1 MFSIHLSI
9 FINKFSLRVN
19 FLEDEK
25 CSAEQDS
32 NLHPWH
38 SGPSALP
45 LDNMGNIII
54 ICYTSEVFITQFIT
68 PEVDVREE
76 FEIPEIDIS
85 DVPEVFDVPEVYN
98 VPDVLDVSEV
108 YPEMSLR
115 FYFYVML
122 SI

>member
-1 MFSIHLSI
+1 MIYLMISLLIMILYHLFHYRGVFPVDVSSVFPVYQI
-9 FINKFSLRVN
+9 C
-19 FLEDEK
+19 FLYLGTE
-25 CSAEQDS
+25 
-32 NLHPWH
+32 
-38 SGPSALP
+38 
-45 LDNMGNIII
+45 M
-54 ICYTSEVFITQFIT
+54 FITPQRCLFIT

-76 FEIPEIDIS
+76 FEIPEIDVS

-98 VPDVLDVSEV
+98 VPDVFDVSEV

>member
-1 MFSIHLSI
+1 M
-9 FINKFSLRVN
+9 
-19 FLEDEK
+19 
-25 CSAEQDS
+25 
-32 NLHPWH
+32 
-38 SGPSALP
+38 
-45 LDNMGNIII
+45 
-54 ICYTSEVFITQFIT
+54 FIT

-76 FEIPEIDIS
+76 FEIPEIDVC

-98 VPDVLDVSEV
+98 VPDVFDVSEV

>member
-1 MFSIHLSI
+1 M
-9 FINKFSLRVN
+9 KY
-19 FLEDEK
+19 LEKVISQKSKE
-25 CSAEQDS
+25 AGME
-32 NLHPWH
+32 P
-38 SGPSALP
+38 
-45 LDNMGNIII
+45 
-54 ICYTSEVFITQFIT
+54 YTVTLVGTEVFIT
-68 PEVDVREE
+68 PEVHVREE
-76 FEIPEIDIS
+76 FEIPKIDVS

>member
-1 MFSIHLSI
+1 M
-9 FINKFSLRVN
+9 
-19 FLEDEK
+19 
-25 CSAEQDS
+25 
-32 NLHPWH
+32 
-38 SGPSALP
+38 
-45 LDNMGNIII
+45 
-54 ICYTSEVFITQFIT
+54 FIT

-76 FEIPEIDIS
+76 FEIPEIDVS

-98 VPDVLDVSEV
+98 VPDVFDVSEV